1 MGHVLHTGVLS
12 TSTSVGLPLSCGS
25 PLRVPES
32 AVAPAV
38 VGHCLLCPAA
48 SAALEAQRPHLVC
61 VPCVLLGYGLPNLVS
76 PLAPLWFSLKCAQIL
91 L

>member
-12 TSTSVGLPLSCGS
+12 TSTSVGLPLLCGS
-25 PLRVPES
+25 PLRVLES
-32 AVAPAV
+32 AAPPAV
-38 VGHCLLCPAA
+38 MGHGLLCPAA

-61 VPCVLLGYGLPNLVS
+61 VPCVLGYSLPHLVS